1 MSTVNVSGLNENIPS
16 YGGANET
23 IDVHGTA
30 VFELP
35 VGGIHSPD
43 ITVNLAS
50 FDGTW
55 LGNFTQAPG
64 SHLTITSGGPFV
76 ANEQFIASG
85 PSTANGSTYIG
96 ANVAGTGTI
105 NEFQS
110 HSFGKLE
117 FAHSVANTVTV
128 TDSGYS
134 LYGGEFGVVQIDSPL
149 NYHAATQLGFGE
161 IILEGLKATSYSL
174 KGDLLSIF
182 NGKSIVDTMNL
193 SVQSVGGSAP
203 ANFGVSQVGGSV
215 VIHADGSSYHDGG
228 KLLAMHG

>member
-1 MSTVNVSGLNENIPS
+1 MSTVTISELSRNLIPS
-16 YGGANET
+16 YGGVNET
-23 IDVHGTA
+23 IDLRGTV
-30 VFELP
+30 VFGLP
-35 VGGIHSPD
+35 VGGVHSPN
-43 ITVNLAS
+43 ITVNLAP

-55 LGNFTQAPG
+55 LGSFTQAPG

-96 ANVAGTGTI
+96 ANVVGQGTI

-110 HSFGKLE
+110 HSSGKLE

-128 TDSGYS
+128 TDSG
-134 LYGGEFGVVQIDSPL
+134 GGGDHGVVQIDNPSI
-149 NYHAATQLGFGE
+149 YHAATQLGFGE

-174 KGDLLSIF
+174 KNDLLSIF
-182 NGKSIVDTMNL
+182 SGKSVIDTMNL
-193 SVQSVGGSAP
+193 SVQPVGGSSP
-203 ANFGVSQVGGSV
+203 VRFGVSQVGGSV

-228 KLLAMHG
+228 RLLPVHG